1 MNQDIFILVEHL
13 QGKVTD
19 ITYVLLAQARLLAS
33 ATGVKV
39 KALLLGSNASALA
52 KDLAADEVLY
62 FDHPALAEFTA
73 EAYQVVLAKLLGENP
88 PRLLLLGDTST
99 GSDTAGGLSRRL
111 GFLLVSF
118 CLFIHPEGAALKFT
132 SQVCGGKILV
142 EGQLPGDKTT
152 LVAMLPGGV
161 KPDDGKSAQPPRV
174 TALPVP
180 PLDGLRVK
188 VTQIIEPAAGDVDIS
203 RQPVLVSVGRGIQ
216 DKGNIELAEELA
228 QALGAVVS
236 GSRPIVDQGWL
247 AATRLVGKS
256 GKAVKP
262 KLYLALGISGAPE
275 HVEAVTGSDTIV
287 AINTDP
293 TAPIFNLAKF
303 GATVDVLDLLPVLTE
318 KVLQAKGGS

>member
-1 MNQDIFILVEHL
+1 MNQDIFVLVEHL

-33 ATGVKV
+33 AAGGKV
-39 KALLLGSNASALA
+39 KALLLGSSVSGLT

-62 FDHPALAEFTA
+62 YDHSSLAEFTA
-73 EAYQVVLAKLLGENP
+73 EAYQVVLVKLLSEVP
-88 PRLLLLGDTST
+88 PRLLLVGDTSI
-99 GSDTAGGLSRRL
+99 GSDTTGGLSRRL
-111 GFLLVSF
+111 GFPLVSS
-118 CLFIHPEGAALKFT
+118 CLSLQAEGASFNFT

-142 EGQLPGDKTT
+142 EGQLPGDKTV
-152 LVAMLPGGV
+152 LAAMLPGGI
-161 KPDDGKSAQPPRV
+161 KPDAGKSAQPPRI
-174 TALPVP
+174 TAMPVP
-180 PLDGLRVK
+180 SLDGLRVK
-188 VTQIIEPAAGDVDIS
+188 VTRVIEPAGGDVDIS

-247 AATRLVGKS
+247 ATTRLVGKS

-293 TAPIFNLAKF
+293 TAPIFNLAKY
-303 GATVDVLDLLPVLTE
+303 GATVDILDLLPVLTE
-318 KVLQAKGGS
+318 KVLQAKGG

>member
-1 MNQDIFILVEHL
+1 MNQDIFVLVEHL

-19 ITYVLLAQARLLAS
+19 ITYVLLAQARLVAA
-33 ATGVKV
+33 ATRGKV
-39 KALLLGSNASALA
+39 MALLLGSSVSGLA
-52 KDLAADEVLY
+52 RDLAADEVLY
-62 FDHPALAEFTA
+62 YDHPALSEFTA
-73 EAYQVVLAKLLGENP
+73 EAYQAVLAKQLAGTP
-88 PRLLLLGDTST
+88 PRLLLVGDTSI

-111 GFLLVSF
+111 GLPLVSF
-118 CLFIHPEGAALKFT
+118 CLSVQPDGAGLKFT

-142 EGQLPGDKTT
+142 EGQLPGDKTV
-152 LVAMLPGGV
+152 LVAMLPGGI
-161 KPDDGKSAQPPRV
+161 KPDAGRSAQPPRV
-174 TALPVP
+174 TALPAP

-188 VTQIIEPAAGDVDIS
+188 VTRVIEPAGGDVDIS
-203 RQPVLVSVGRGIQ
+203 REPVLVSVGRGIQ

-247 AATRLVGKS
+247 ATTRLVGKS

-275 HVEAVTGSDTIV
+275 HVEAVTGSETIV
-287 AINTDP
+287 AINTDA

-318 KVLQAKGGS
+318 KVLQAKGG